1 MRGRKRRLALLA
13 AALAVLTL
21 GVGTATAGW
30 EGLSDIGYYQYDDP
44 GHVCTNGIEF
54 GVAYPFGPAPDLTIR
69 GDRGHFDA
77 TGVFVPE
84 AEIVPLTPSGPLT
97 QYDPNL
103 VIGGTPGQYFDFFR
117 FAWTSPV
124 AVGSAIQ
131 LHISTGIRN
140 VFPEDT
146 VEDCTLSF
154 WPFTGF
160 FQPVDNQP
168 TVNRMTAGRAVP
180 VKFSLGG
187 DRGLDIFAAGYPQVR
202 SVSCGASADAVEET
216 TSTNSSQLSY
226 SSADDRYTYLWKT
239 DRAWAGQC
247 KQLVLKFA
255 DHWNSDQSATFS
267 FR

>member
-1 MRGRKRRLALLA
+1 MRGRKRRLVLFA
-13 AALAVLTL
+13 AAVAVLTA

-30 EGLSDIGYYQYDDP
+30 EGLSDIGYYKYDDP

-54 GVAYPFGPAPDLTIR
+54 GVAYPFGQAANLKLH
-69 GDRGHFDA
+69 GDRGHLDA
-77 TGVFVPE
+77 NGLFVPE
-84 AEIVPLTPSGPLT
+84 AEIIPETTIGPLT
-97 QYDPNL
+97 QYDPSL
-103 VIGGTPGQYFDFFR
+103 VIAGNTGQYYDLFR
-117 FAWTSPV
+117 FAWTAPV
-124 AVGSAIQ
+124 AVGSRIE
-131 LHISTGIRN
+131 LHIFQPSS

-146 VEDCTLSF
+146 IENCTLSF
-154 WPFTGF
+154 WQFTGF
-160 FQPVDNQP
+160 SQPVDNEP
-168 TVNRMTAGRAVP
+168 TVNRMNAGRAAP

-202 SVSCGASADAVEET
+202 SVPCGSSTDVVEET
-216 TSTNSSQLSY
+216 TSSDSSHLSY

>member
-13 AALAVLTL
+13 AVFAVLTV
-21 GVGTATAGW
+21 GVGSATAGW
-30 EGLSDIGYYQYDDP
+30 EGLSDTAYFKYDDP

-54 GVAYPFGPAPDLTIR
+54 GVAWPFGPTTFTLR
-69 GDRGHFDA
+69 GDRGHLDA
-77 TGVFVPE
+77 NGLFVPE
-84 AEIVPLTPSGPLT
+84 QEIVPETHIGPLT
-97 QYDPNL
+97 QHDPPIM
-103 VIGGTPGQYFDFFR
+103 IGGTPVPYFDFFR
-117 FAWTSPV
+117 FAWTAPV
-124 AVGSAIQ
+124 AVGSRIE
-131 LHISTGIRN
+131 LHIFNPSS

-146 VEDCTLSF
+146 IENCTLSF
-154 WPFTGF
+154 WQFTGF
-160 FQPVDNQP
+160 SQPVDNEP
-168 TVNRMTAGRAVP
+168 TVNRMNAGRAAP

-202 SVSCGASADAVEET
+202 SVPCGSSTDVVEET
-216 TSTNSSQLSY
+216 TSSDSSHLSY